1 MLLIDEILYFF
12 IFKSFTMMSTT
23 PFKNFQ
29 SLTNQVPFEQL
40 KMIKGGDGNSGG
52 EHTTSTVDAEED
64 ER

>member
-1 MLLIDEILYFF
+1 
-12 IFKSFTMMSTT
+12 MMSTT